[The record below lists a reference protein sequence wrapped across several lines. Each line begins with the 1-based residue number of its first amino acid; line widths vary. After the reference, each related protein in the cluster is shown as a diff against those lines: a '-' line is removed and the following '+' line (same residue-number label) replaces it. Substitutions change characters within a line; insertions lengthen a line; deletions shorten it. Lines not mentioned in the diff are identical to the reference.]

1 MAEPIDLDE
10 IFSPYALGQSREKM
24 KGRDNSSVIDI
35 VKDAFKEGRGGYL
48 LGGAG
53 VATVGVGVKKAWDKS
68 LKSSLAMVQDAAK
81 AEAEAVAKAK
91 DAGFR
96 VRPVTLNKPLV
107 GTMSGATSQ
116 GVGLPVAEAEQLALA
131 KDITRSKWLRP
142 FGLGQYADS
151 ALTPKLEI
159 NPRVLRIAGQG
170 EQTLGL
176 TQMTMADAPR
186 SFVVPASKIPEIVE
200 GTTKENVPAT
210 SPSVGRT
217 MAADMPAPRSGL
229 PYNNY
234 QRGARALY
242 NMQYGNAG
250 IPLNSASNIG
260 KALFKS
266 GAGLQAIMEGTT
278 AAYDTWPEFLGGSGN
293 NVYGRTVE
301 ELRRGVN
308 PELDPF
314 AYNVVAPFG
323 GGLAT
328 TKRWGYGAANAA
340 LAGAPMMYNIIQEN
354 REMDAKTQASLEKA
368 FAEKPEQFNPD
379 ELERQRLRRIELG
392 VATSSDEFRL
402 NTPEAHQA
410 YKAKVKELE
419 EKKKSKK

>member
-10 IFSPYALGQSREKM
+10 IFSPYALGQPKEKM

-35 VKDAFKEGRGGYL
+35 IKDSFKEGKGGYL

-53 VATVGVGVKKAWDKS
+53 VVTAGAGVRMAWNKSVKS
-68 LKSSLAMVQDAAK
+68 NLELVQQAAK
-81 AEAEAVAKAK
+81 AEASAMTEATGAGYKA
-91 DAGFR
+91 
-96 VRPVTLNKPLV
+96 RPVTLNRPLTGV
-107 GTMSGATSQ
+107 VSGATTS

-159 NPRVLRIAGQG
+159 RPTMVRPALAG
-170 EQTLGL
+170 ERTLGL
-176 TQMTMADAPR
+176 TGLTETHTPR
-186 SFVVPASKIPEIVE
+186 PFVVSAKDIPNIVA
-200 GTTKENVPAT
+200 GGNENSA
-210 SPSVGRT
+210 GRAI
-217 MAADMPAPRSGL
+217 AANMPAPREGL
-229 PYNNY
+229 PFNAY
-234 QRGARALY
+234 QKAGRALF

-260 KALFKS
+260 KSLFKS
-266 GAGLQAIMEGTT
+266 GAGLQAVMEAGT

-293 NVYGRTVE
+293 NVYGRTVQ
-301 ELRRGVN
+301 ELRKGVN
-308 PELDPF
+308 PELNPF
-314 AYNVVAPFG
+314 EYNAVAPFG
-323 GGLAT
+323 GALANA
-328 TKRWGYGAANAA
+328 KRWGYGAANAG
-340 LAGAPMMYNIIQEN
+340 LAGIPLLYNTLMETA
-354 REMDAKTQASLEKA
+354 EMDAKNKASLEKA

-392 VATSSDEFRL
+392 VASASDELRL
-402 NTPEAHQA
+402 NTPEAHEA